1 MELSDFLTLI
11 QLAAGLNI
19 AFVAVEVSQG
29 YTRILSGKVFNIK
42 QLLDTAFENIKYTI
56 YENRKALDSTSST
69 EVDGKSTTNKIEEVK
84 REYEKLEKKIED
96 AIANIEKTSDL
107 KCNFKCF
114 SGLSLMMFF
123 FCCTLLFLA
132 PFNVISLA
140 FLLTLLILIYS
151 IIGWIFD
158 ESRFFCNLKFVIV
171 EFTVGLIICVVLWF
185 CIRNCDGYKSFIK
198 SFNDIT
204 IIIAALLPFVNF
216 IAFFLKMI
224 GRVRNIR
231 NDIDQQRETLLG
243 EMGPI
248 NEKFNNLRSLEQLKM
263 DMIEE

>member
-19 AFVAVEVSQG
+19 AFVAVEASRG
-29 YTRILSGKVFNIK
+29 YTRILSGNVFNIK
-42 QLLDTAFENIKYTI
+42 QLLDAAFENIKYTI
-56 YENRKALDSTSST
+56 SENRKALDSTSST

-96 AIANIEKTSDL
+96 VITNIKNTSDL

-123 FCCTLLFLA
+123 FCFTLLFLN
-132 PFNVISLA
+132 PFKVISLV
-140 FLLTLLILIYS
+140 FLITLLILIYS

-158 ESRFFCNLKFVIV
+158 ESRFFCSLKFVIF
-171 EFTVGLIICVVLWF
+171 EFVCGVIICVILWL
-185 CIRNCDGYKSFIK
+185 CIRDCVGYKSFVE
-198 SFNDIT
+198 SFNDVN

-216 IAFFLKMI
+216 IAFFLKMVW
-224 GRVRNIR
+224 RVRNIK
-231 NDIDQQRETLLG
+231 NDIEQQRRTLLG
-243 EMGPI
+243 DINPI
-248 NEKFNNLRSLEQLKM
+248 NEKFYQLRSLEQLKM
-263 DMIEE
+263 GMIE